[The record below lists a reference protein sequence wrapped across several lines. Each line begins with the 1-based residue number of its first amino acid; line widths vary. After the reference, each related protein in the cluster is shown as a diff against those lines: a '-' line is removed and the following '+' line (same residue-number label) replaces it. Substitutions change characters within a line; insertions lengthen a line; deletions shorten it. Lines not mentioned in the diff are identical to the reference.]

1 VVLALYPR
9 ALLAADTNLS
19 PPESGFAGIALAHNV
34 LTRERV
40 DAAMETTAAAIGT
53 FLNPCVEADTNS
65 G

>member
-1 VVLALYPR
+1 MLALYPR

-19 PPESGFAGIALAHNV
+19 PAESGFAGIALAHNV

-40 DAAMETTAAAIGT
+40 DAAMETTADPPPSALRRG
-53 FLNPCVEADTNS
+53 